1 MEKENLQENLG
12 IKLLLSLMIVTAL
25 GIKLFSSILLILQRI
40 KLVAA
45 PTWNEEEQLITPYR
59 RTNP

>member
-12 IKLLLSLMIVTAL
+12 IKFLLSLMIITAL
-25 GIKLFSSILLILQRI
+25 GIKLFSSVLPVLQRI

-45 PTWNEEEQLITPYR
+45 PAWNEEGQLIPPYR
-59 RTNP
+59 RTHP